1 MAKNFRPHAEY
12 DGEADAIYVRLT
24 RGRTAHSVSLDDSR
38 IIDYSATGAV
48 VGIEFLG
55 VRGGVDLRDVPR
67 RPTVEK
73 LIGELAADIKIFA

>member
-1 MAKNFRPHAEY
+1 MGKGFRPYAEY

-24 RGRTAHSVSLDDSR
+24 EETVTRSVSIDDAR
-38 IIDYSATGAV
+38 IIDYSADGGV

-55 VRGGVDLRDVPR
+55 VSGAVDLRDIPR

-73 LIGELAADIKIFA
+73 LIGQLGQDIKIFV